1 MDTAEKEL
9 VTREAAL
16 IRKHERAVNVLVG
29 EQKEKVEDMGVTIVK
44 LQKENARL
52 LRRVVDL
59 EGMKEAAASDND
71 KLVKEKRELE
81 GKEKQMRELKNV
93 ARAGKRNLRNALD
106 TISSSLHVS
115 FPLLIVFSSFL
126 FF

>member
-29 EQKEKVEDMGVTIVK
+29 EQKEKVEDMGVTVVK

-59 EGMKEAAASDND
+59 EGMKEAAASDNV

-81 GKEKQMRELKNV
+81 GKEKQMRELKGV
-93 ARAGKRNLRNALD
+93 TRAGKQNLRNALD
-106 TISSSLHVS
+106 TMKERATAKVKNL
-115 FPLLIVFSSFL
+115 
-126 FF
+126 

>member
-1 MDTAEKEL
+1 
-9 VTREAAL
+9 
-16 IRKHERAVNVLVG
+16 
-29 EQKEKVEDMGVTIVK
+29 MGVTIVK

-106 TISSSLHVS
+106 TIFSSLYVS